1 MDIETEPLRVKA
13 TGFKRRHYVKLSA
26 LRRSPEPKRPP
37 GSMAAEAPLV
47 PRTASGGGG
56 SGAVDGGSGGAGLGG
71 ADKEGEQASRSACPF
86 VAPTLAFLVARRR
99 AVLVCASAFCAAVAA
114 GLFCLVYFLHLAS
127 YQVPSLRARAPSEEG
142 WATGLGH
149 EGVGRKGFG
158 RCWDEASLSSQ
169 CALWA
174 HELGSALQA
183 SLGGVRA
190 LGDTLTVLHAAV
202 DQAAFSR
209 LVASTDYTRPLLA
222 FPPPPPLAT
231 AADAG
236 ASGWGQGASAMG
248 YALSLNH
255 SSRAA
260 LQNSFLNATCICH
273 HASHSFLP
281 KSHSPP
287 PLSLS
292 PFCILSSLHI
302 LPSPHILSLLALSP
316 PLSSSV
322 LPNHPRAHHSPP
334 SAPCPPS
341 VSPLHSV
348 VVLPACMYAFRN
360 VSGGCAPQQQHYLP
374 LLHYSPTLATILSHL
389 ATPNSST
396 SGVGAAY
403 VGLDMLSGVCGEEGG
418 KGGWGIPQLGPAVA
432 LSALSALSAS
442 LPCTLSPPFAPRFP
456 FPDNSSS
463 APTSA
468 PTPTTIT
475 SSSSTSS
482 SDQPRSFPAN
492 TSLAATAAAAAAQ
505 SPAEQQQRAV
515 VASVPVYGRA
525 MPPNA
530 TSDEMQA
537 SVIGFAFAVADMQLA
552 LSQLSQLPNLHF
564 HPSHHHPCAAP
575 LLLLLL
581 CTSLA
586 PSPPPPLQ
594 APSSS
599 SSSCGSA
606 ALLLQLQDTTAA
618 TTTLVLAQY
627 PPLQP
632 PAMPE
637 APSSFPAAHAVPLPA
652 VGRQYT
658 LACRYQSP
666 PFPYMAVVW
675 PCVAVA
681 GAALVVAVVY
691 VVAGEVV
698 RVEGDLQRMAA
709 LKEQM
714 RAAKVAA
721 EAASRA
727 KGTFLAT
734 MSHEIR
740 TPMNG
745 VIGMLNL
752 LLQTPLDAVQ
762 LDYVETARTSGRALC
777 SLIND
782 ILDLSKIEAGRMEL
796 ESMRVDV
803 RAEIDDVLSMFVER
817 TRNKPQVEVA
827 ALVHD
832 AVPTFVLGDAL
843 RLRQVLINL
852 LSNSCKFTARG
863 HVLITV
869 RTAAPHD
876 DLAVP
881 GAHFADARSLAR
893 TSLAHSD
900 RAAPTTSAAA
910 SATAAVA
917 NTPGADGAGA
927 AGGGWS
933 STPAPAG
940 GAAASAVMSAPAAA
954 AGGGAGKTGVAHAGG
969 ARGEVSAGAGAAS
982 GAAPGTTELANGRSG
997 EGGEETC
1004 RLHGG
1009 DSDAWKGEVHGEKEE
1024 CTGEAGAGEMVD
1036 GGSSG
1041 AVTQAR
1047 VEAEGQMGA
1056 ETGSDGQGQG
1066 QTGQLQNK
1074 EMGQGQGQG
1083 RRGRQGEFETLSG
1096 VEAVES
1102 CNSWAR
1108 IQALME
1114 RPPQAGPPPGHLQC
1128 TPAAPHSSGGAAG
1141 RAGEHGGGEAQSGM
1155 VRLVVSVEDTGQG
1168 IPWAAQPRL
1177 FRPYVQANIST
1188 TRTHGGTGIGLS
1200 ISQHLVA
1207 LMGGK
1212 LAFVSRPGV
1221 GTTFFFDM
1229 TLPFENPPDPS
1240 HDAPASAAPAA
1251 AGKRRSAPAL
1261 ASRVSDLQG
1270 CTAVVLDDRPVRR
1283 AVTATY
1289 LRRLR
1294 LNVLLARRWEDLPPL
1309 PALPLPPSPP
1319 APPAPATPPQAYPS
1333 SPGPLAVVGVVS
1345 PALPGVAAGTVAA
1358 ASLAGHESGVTPLS
1372 DAGPSVAVGVMA
1384 GAASTA
1390 AGSAGGG
1397 GWGPPA
1403 GTPWGGAFLLV
1414 DAETLARHARAW
1426 RHSLP
1431 TPPARTHEG
1440 GRGEGGEPGVGMAGL
1455 GTGRDGD
1462 GAGGDVAGAEAE
1474 AEAGAGVG
1482 RDGAGGGECA
1492 VPIVRAGGERT
1503 AVLPSSPWRAGDASQ
1518 QLCAPRAASDGAA
1531 TPPLGTLASATPPSP
1546 AGSVESPDGSSG
1558 AGSDAMGG
1566 GGGGG
1571 SGVLTSAAAMATA
1584 AAFWTSRQQ
1593 QQPGGVEEQQQQEQ
1607 GPSMESVAA
1616 QAGFH
1621 ATLLKPIRRAALV
1634 GALLQAAKHSSG
1646 GGSSSSTQGAEGG
1659 QGTLGRRGEGGSEGR
1674 RGTEVSSPENF
1685 RGVTGGEHDYV
1696 VVVDNGAEDAC
1707 GAGAGEAERS
1717 DGGASVESN
1726 MALSPVT
1733 LTGRT
1738 GNKEMRLKQVEA
1750 GERSGG
1756 ERRVAV
1762 EGRGGSSAA
1771 LASPGARRVAEGAP
1785 QSLTQML
1792 TAVLHGKHFL
1802 VVDDNMVN
1810 RKVIAKMLERYKV
1823 HVVPVV
1829 GGAVAVAKVV
1839 PGHAFHCILMDVQMP
1854 GMDGFEAT
1862 RQIRRQEAKYR
1873 LSQTP
1878 IFALTADIFA
1888 GTREKC
1894 IESGMNGF
1902 LSKPIEE
1909 EQLWNVIYKY
1919 FCHLTDSLF
1928 VETSPTN

>member
-1 MDIETEPLRVKA
+1 MDVETEPLRVKA

-99 AVLVCASAFCAAVAA
+99 AVLVFASALCAAVAA

-149 EGVGRKGFG
+149 EG
-158 RCWDEASLSSQ
+158 ASLSSQ

-202 DQAAFSR
+202 DQSLPVAVLVAHRRQPLPTPPARAACMGGAEQAAFTR

-255 SSRAA
+255 SSHAA
-260 LQNSFLNATCICH
+260 VQNRFLNATCIW
-273 HASHSFLP
+273 
-281 KSHSPP
+281 
-287 PLSLS
+287 
-292 PFCILSSLHI
+292 
-302 LPSPHILSLLALSP
+302 
-316 PLSSSV
+316 
-322 LPNHPRAHHSPP
+322 
-334 SAPCPPS
+334 
-341 VSPLHSV
+341 
-348 VVLPACMYAFRN
+348 N

-403 VGLDMLSGVCGEEGG
+403 VGLDMLSV
-418 KGGWGIPQLGPAVA
+418 PQLGPAVA

-463 APTSA
+463 AATSA

-537 SVIGFAFAVADMQLA
+537 AVIGFAFAVADMQLA
-552 LSQLSQLPNLHF
+552 LSQLS
-564 HPSHHHPCAAP
+564 
-575 LLLLLL
+575 
-581 CTSLA
+581 
-586 PSPPPPLQ
+586 Q

-675 PCVAVA
+675 PCVVVA

-869 RTAAPHD
+869 RTATPHD

-893 TSLAHSD
+893 TSLADSD
-900 RAAPTTSAAA
+900 RAAPSTSAAA
-910 SATAAVA
+910 VT
-917 NTPGADGAGA
+917 NTPSADGAGA

-954 AGGGAGKTGVAHAGG
+954 GGAGKAVVVHAGG
-969 ARGEVSAGAGAAS
+969 ARGEVSAGAGAAR
-982 GAAPGTTELANGRSG
+982 GAAPGTTELANGRRG

-1009 DSDAWKGEVHGEKEE
+1009 DSDAWEGEVHGEKEE
-1024 CTGEAGAGEMVD
+1024 CTGEAGAGEMID

-1047 VEAEGQMGA
+1047 VEGEGQMGA

-1066 QTGQLQNK
+1066 QTGQQQKK

-1141 RAGEHGGGEAQSGM
+1141 KAGEHGGGEAQSGM
-1155 VRLVVSVEDTGQG
+1155 VRLVVSVE
-1168 IPWAAQPRL
+1168 
-1177 FRPYVQANIST
+1177 VS
-1188 TRTHGGTGIGLS
+1188 S
-1200 ISQHLVA
+1200 A
-1207 LMGGK
+1207 L
-1212 LAFVSRPGV
+1212 PV
-1221 GTTFFFDM
+1221 GT
-1229 TLPFENPPDPS
+1229 
-1240 HDAPASAAPAA
+1240 
-1251 AGKRRSAPAL
+1251 
-1261 ASRVSDLQG
+1261 
-1270 CTAVVLDDRPVRR
+1270 
-1283 AVTATY
+1283 
-1289 LRRLR
+1289 
-1294 LNVLLARRWEDLPPL
+1294 
-1309 PALPLPPSPP
+1309 
-1319 APPAPATPPQAYPS
+1319 
-1333 SPGPLAVVGVVS
+1333 
-1345 PALPGVAAGTVAA
+1345 
-1358 ASLAGHESGVTPLS
+1358 
-1372 DAGPSVAVGVMA
+1372 
-1384 GAASTA
+1384 
-1390 AGSAGGG
+1390 
-1397 GWGPPA
+1397 
-1403 GTPWGGAFLLV
+1403 
-1414 DAETLARHARAW
+1414 
-1426 RHSLP
+1426 
-1431 TPPARTHEG
+1431 
-1440 GRGEGGEPGVGMAGL
+1440 
-1455 GTGRDGD
+1455 
-1462 GAGGDVAGAEAE
+1462 
-1474 AEAGAGVG
+1474 
-1482 RDGAGGGECA
+1482 
-1492 VPIVRAGGERT
+1492 
-1503 AVLPSSPWRAGDASQ
+1503 
-1518 QLCAPRAASDGAA
+1518 
-1531 TPPLGTLASATPPSP
+1531 
-1546 AGSVESPDGSSG
+1546 
-1558 AGSDAMGG
+1558 
-1566 GGGGG
+1566 
-1571 SGVLTSAAAMATA
+1571 
-1584 AAFWTSRQQ
+1584 
-1593 QQPGGVEEQQQQEQ
+1593 
-1607 GPSMESVAA
+1607 
-1616 QAGFH
+1616 
-1621 ATLLKPIRRAALV
+1621 
-1634 GALLQAAKHSSG
+1634 
-1646 GGSSSSTQGAEGG
+1646 
-1659 QGTLGRRGEGGSEGR
+1659 
-1674 RGTEVSSPENF
+1674 
-1685 RGVTGGEHDYV
+1685 
-1696 VVVDNGAEDAC
+1696 
-1707 GAGAGEAERS
+1707 
-1717 DGGASVESN
+1717 
-1726 MALSPVT
+1726 
-1733 LTGRT
+1733 
-1738 GNKEMRLKQVEA
+1738 
-1750 GERSGG
+1750 
-1756 ERRVAV
+1756 
-1762 EGRGGSSAA
+1762 
-1771 LASPGARRVAEGAP
+1771 
-1785 QSLTQML
+1785 
-1792 TAVLHGKHFL
+1792 
-1802 VVDDNMVN
+1802 
-1810 RKVIAKMLERYKV
+1810 
-1823 HVVPVV
+1823 
-1829 GGAVAVAKVV
+1829 
-1839 PGHAFHCILMDVQMP
+1839 
-1854 GMDGFEAT
+1854 
-1862 RQIRRQEAKYR
+1862 
-1873 LSQTP
+1873 
-1878 IFALTADIFA
+1878 
-1888 GTREKC
+1888 
-1894 IESGMNGF
+1894 
-1902 LSKPIEE
+1902 
-1909 EQLWNVIYKY
+1909 
-1919 FCHLTDSLF
+1919 
-1928 VETSPTN
+1928 

>member
-1 MDIETEPLRVKA
+1 MDTETEPLRVKA

-37 GSMAAEAPLV
+37 GSMAEAPLV

-99 AVLVCASAFCAAVAA
+99 AVLVCASALCAAVAA

-127 YQVPSLRARAPSEEG
+127 YQVPRAWRLARTRAPLKG
-142 WATGLGH
+142 GLGNRVGA
-149 EGVGRKGFG
+149 EGGWEKG
-158 RCWDEASLSSQ
+158 ESLSSQ

-174 HELGSALQA
+174 HELGSALQS

-202 DQAAFSR
+202 DQAAFTR

-231 AADAG
+231 AAEAG

-260 LQNSFLNATCICH
+260 LQNRFLNATCIW
-273 HASHSFLP
+273 
-281 KSHSPP
+281 
-287 PLSLS
+287 
-292 PFCILSSLHI
+292 
-302 LPSPHILSLLALSP
+302 
-316 PLSSSV
+316 
-322 LPNHPRAHHSPP
+322 
-334 SAPCPPS
+334 
-341 VSPLHSV
+341 
-348 VVLPACMYAFRN
+348 N
-360 VSGGCAPQQQHYLP
+360 VSGECVPQQQHYLP

-389 ATPNSST
+389 ATANSST

-403 VGLDMLSGVCGEEGG
+403 VGLDMLSV
-418 KGGWGIPQLGPAVA
+418 PQLGPAVA
-432 LSALSALSAS
+432 LSALSALSAR

-492 TSLAATAAAAAAQ
+492 TSLAATAAAAAAAQ

-537 SVIGFAFAVADMQLA
+537 AVVGFAFAVADMQLA
-552 LSQLSQLPNLHF
+552 LSQLS
-564 HPSHHHPCAAP
+564 
-575 LLLLLL
+575 
-581 CTSLA
+581 
-586 PSPPPPLQ
+586 Q

-658 LACRYQSP
+658 LACRYQSR

-740 TPMNG
+740 TPMNC

-762 LDYVETARTSGRALC
+762 LDYVETSRTSGRALC

-782 ILDLSKIEAGRMEL
+782 ILDLSKIEVRWPRTPVLHTHTTRPLLSTPMCTAPHCTPSLCSSLPMLHCVLPAHSTAWHHHRVPIFIHQDRVALLSPFNSCSSGSFLHYNAPSPPPPLPPWVCVLGACTRGRGQAGRMEL

-900 RAAPTTSAAA
+900 RAAPSTSAAA
-910 SATAAVA
+910 VT
-917 NTPGADGAGA
+917 NTPSADGAGA

-940 GAAASAVMSAPAAA
+940 GAAASADMFASAAA
-954 AGGGAGKTGVAHAGG
+954 GGGGAGKTGVAHADG
-969 ARGEVSAGAGAAS
+969 ARGEVSARAGTAR

-997 EGGEETC
+997 EGGEETR

-1009 DSDAWKGEVHGEKEE
+1009 DSDAWEGEVHGEKEE

-1047 VEAEGQMGA
+1047 VEAEGQMG
-1056 ETGSDGQGQG
+1056 SDGQGQG

-1074 EMGQGQGQG
+1074 EMGQGQGQGQG

-1177 FRPYVQANIST
+1177 FRPYVQADIST

-1229 TLPFENPPDPS
+1229 TLPFDNPPDPS

-1345 PALPGVAAGTVAA
+1345 PALPGVAAGSVAA

-1372 DAGPSVAVGVMA
+1372 DAGPSVAGPSVAVGVMA

-1397 GWGPPA
+1397 GSGPPA
-1403 GTPWGGAFLLV
+1403 GTPSGGAFLLV

-1431 TPPARTHEG
+1431 TPPARMHEG

-1455 GTGRDGD
+1455 GTGRDGG

-1503 AVLPSSPWRAGDASQ
+1503 AVLPSSLWRAGDASQ

-1531 TPPLGTLASATPPSP
+1531 SPPLGTLASATPPTP

-1634 GALLQAAKHSSG
+1634 GALLQAAKHSSR

-1707 GAGAGEAERS
+1707 GAGAGEAERL
-1717 DGGASVESN
+1717 DGGESVESD

-1733 LTGRT
+1733 LTGRS

-1839 PGHAFHCILMDVQMP
+1839 PGHAFHCILMDVQ
-1854 GMDGFEAT
+1854 
-1862 RQIRRQEAKYR
+1862 
-1873 LSQTP
+1873 
-1878 IFALTADIFA
+1878 
-1888 GTREKC
+1888 
-1894 IESGMNGF
+1894 
-1902 LSKPIEE
+1902 
-1909 EQLWNVIYKY
+1909 
-1919 FCHLTDSLF
+1919 
-1928 VETSPTN
+1928 